1 MRLRVLGQVEALA
14 HGAPLFLGGPKH
26 RAVLCCLALR
36 ANSVVSMDDLLFGLW
51 GRRPPATS
59 RKMLHNI
66 IADLRGVLAQ
76 DDEPARQAV
85 LLTHAPGYLLRID
98 PERVDALRFA
108 REVDEGLRYLRDGDR
123 DRGVQSLRTALDRW
137 PSAVAPAS
145 GWPQLLDLWRL
156 RERAASELEAATS
169 AQAQGMVLMITANT
183 AQAPE
188 TDMDIERSARHA
200 ASVIAVLRDEITR
213 HSGAVHTEF
222 GSLIAAVFA
231 DFPGRGGEPGQK
243 RARAALAAIGARLAG
258 NRTTVSA
265 VLASLPSGS
274 GAPNQVPDTLIDQG
288 MGLLAL
294 TPSARYC
301 LQTLQ

>member
-14 HGAPLFLGGPKH
+14 HNAPLFLGGPKH

-36 ANSVVSMDDLLFGLW
+36 ANTVVSMDDLLFGLW
-51 GRRPPATS
+51 GRRPPRTS

-76 DDEPARQAV
+76 DDEPTRQAV

-98 PERVDALRFA
+98 PEQVDALCFA
-108 REVDEGLRYLRDGDR
+108 REVREGLTCLKHGDR

-137 PSAVAPAS
+137 PSAVAPES
-145 GWPQLLDLWRL
+145 GWPQLLEFWRL

-169 AQAQGMVLMITANT
+169 AQARGMVLMITADT

-188 TDMDIERSARHA
+188 TDIERSARHA
-200 ASVIAVLRDEITR
+200 ASVVAVLRDEITR

-222 GSLIAAVFA
+222 GSLIAAVFP

-258 NRTTVSA
+258 NRTTISA
-265 VLASLPSGS
+265 VFASLPSGS

-294 TPSARYC
+294 APSARYR
-301 LQTLQ
+301 LQTSQ